1 MPSIE
6 LLLETGGPQVKG
18 ITFERLKK
26 ERCIRVNLPSSPYAS
41 FTEEAEGKK
50 KFKTASGRQELYKDE
65 DRFIVRV
72 VDNGVGI
79 EDLDKAMKEGY
90 STAPDHI
97 RERGFGAG
105 MGIANMKRFADKLV
119 IISEKNAGTQ
129 VEMIFYLPQET
140 WPLI

>member
-1 MPSIE
+1 M
-6 LLLETGGPQVKG
+6 
-18 ITFERLKK
+18 
-26 ERCIRVNLPSSPYAS
+26 
-41 FTEEAEGKK
+41 
-50 KFKTASGRQELYKDE
+50 
-65 DRFIVRV
+65 RV

-90 STAPDHI
+90 STAPDYV

-129 VEMIFYLPQET
+129 VEMIFYLPTQT